1 MAERRDSRYNVV
13 QVAQPTLP
21 GPAVPAV
28 CPQACVSDDAQN
40 ASASLYLSYSERQ
53 SLPDIQDKENVCK
66 EYNLR
71 SQYNRGAGDCFYLSL
86 QQCLKAI
93 KHKDALDSVDTMRT
107 KICDA
112 LMEAFMDQKAE
123 LVQRHDFLMRCSD
136 NFKFDTTKI
145 CENAGLP
152 TQHFLVFGQL
162 EVFSDYCAHHLRR
175 GTWATNEQLLAVPK
189 VYGVCLR
196 VFQQEENQ
204 ECAVQ
209 IFSPLTRGNEK
220 DESCKRI
227 SMFCNDV
234 HYEALIPD
242 EGSYSPYP
250 DQFRDTPEIKRSD
263 SRAQQYKVCHPPIEI
278 KPDQYIVNPHRKR
291 DRNATYDHDS
301 SQNEVERQ
309 KMLIRELEDFIHMT
323 KADMNLD
330 VAWRHKTLVECD
342 EMLKELK
349 RSLRKYIIDC

>member
-1 MAERRDSRYNVV
+1 MAARRDSCYNVV

-21 GPAVPAV
+21 GSSSPAVPAV
-28 CPQACVSDDAQN
+28 CPQACVSADAQN

-53 SLPDIQDKENVCK
+53 SLPDIQDKEHVCE

-112 LMEAFMDQKAE
+112 LIKAFMDQKTG

-136 NFKFDTTKI
+136 NFKFDTNKI
-145 CENAGLP
+145 CENAGLR
-152 TQHFLVFGQL
+152 TQRFLVIGQL

-196 VFQQEENQ
+196 VFQQEENR

-209 IFSPLTRGNEK
+209 NFSPLTPGNEK
-220 DESCKRI
+220 DESCERI
-227 SMFCNDV
+227 SMFCNDF

-242 EGSYSPYP
+242 EGSYSPKP
-250 DQFRDTPEIKRSD
+250 DQFRDTLERKRSD
-263 SRAQQYKVCHPPIEI
+263 SRAE
-278 KPDQYIVNPHRKR
+278 QYIVNPRRKR
-291 DRNATYDHDS
+291 DRIATYDHDS

-309 KMLIRELEDFIHMT
+309 KMLIRELEDFIRMT
-323 KADMNLD
+323 KADDMNID
-330 VAWRHKTLVECD
+330 VDWRHKTLVECD
-342 EMLKELK
+342 EMLKEL
-349 RSLRKYIIDC
+349 RGVLEVYHRRLNIT